1 MKTVNQNS
9 FPIIIGL
16 LLSTLLFWS
25 CEEKKIEYFDL
36 NMVFYG
42 PLVQDQIGEDD
53 HLPSKYSL
61 LMNYYEDTIGKNKI
75 FVPKVNIERRDFD
88 PVKKVKYEVPL
99 SGLNN
104 FRKSLDMLAA
114 ANLMEDYDN
123 IIDEI
128 VTPGVLIEPKGNIP
142 DSPAIEGMNNT
153 IRINLNT
160 YNNESFKSIRNAI
173 KDSLNKREA
182 SEKINLIFYTPVSVP
197 ATLTVIDT
205 LSENGNTSDI
215 VDTPAQEAPV
225 VSVQPQPQGQI
236 HGTRKFA
243 NGDEYV
249 GELLNGI
256 PHGWGK
262 MTYRNA
268 RQISESDVNREK
280 VEAGDYLE
288 GIWVSGEF
296 SSGKRYDQSDN
307 YIKTI
312 IIGSE

>member
-1 MKTVNQNS
+1 M
-9 FPIIIGL
+9 
-16 LLSTLLFWS
+16 STLLFWS